1 MLIKVFLAL
10 SGISPYVKK
19 LLWRQ
24 WYQFLAGHH
33 QTKDWSFMNY
43 GYAPL
48 HDHSDT
54 VKLDEADEPNRYF
67 IQLYHHVVSA
77 VDLTN
82 LDVLEIG
89 SGRGGGASYIKR
101 YLKPKAL
108 TGVNFSDKPFNSVS
122 TLMTWTDY
130 HSSTGMLNHY
140 LSMLDVLTS

>member
-1 MLIKVFLAL
+1 MLIREFLAL
-10 SGISPYVKK
+10 RGISPYVDT
-19 LLWRQ
+19 LLCRQ

-33 QTKDWSFMNY
+33 RTKDWSFMNY
-43 GYAPL
+43 GYARL
-48 HDHSDT
+48 HDHSET
-54 VKLDEADEPNRYF
+54 VKLDEADEAKRYF

-108 TGVNFSDKPFNSVS
+108 TGIDFSDKAINFCKHTHDMDGLSFIKGDPESLPFDTRRV
-122 TLMTWTDY
+122 D
-130 HSSTGMLNHY
+130 
-140 LSMLDVLTS
+140 